1 MITYKP
7 MANHNLGRVAE
18 DFLHF
23 LLHLFGECCGG
34 FYGALMMSY
43 KASVRPIWQILLE

>member
-1 MITYKP
+1 MIAYKP
-7 MANHNLGRVAE
+7 IANHNLGRVAE

-23 LLHLFGECCGG
+23 LQHLLGECGGG
-34 FYGALMMSY
+34 FYGALMMSN

>member
-1 MITYKP
+1 

-23 LLHLFGECCGG
+23 SLHLFGECGG
-34 FYGALMMSY
+34 FYGALMMSG

>member
-1 MITYKP
+1 MIAYKP

-23 LLHLFGECCGG
+23 LT
-34 FYGALMMSY
+34 
-43 KASVRPIWQILLE
+43 LLLTNVVAAF